1 MTATSPVGAR
11 EGIRERSKGTNG
23 RGKGAKCWGG
33 DRSSVKRAMA
43 ERNVQGVH
51 RVEDTA
57 EERHTGLEENGK
69 LGCLALEAGPVR
81 GEGWDPEGSCEHGEW
96 GSSARVRGRCRVHI
110 GQCPFP
116 PA

>member
-1 MTATSPVGAR
+1 MGVR
-11 EGIRERSKGTNG
+11 EGLRERCTGTNG

-43 ERNVQGVH
+43 ERGVQGGVH

-57 EERHTGLEENGK
+57 EERHTGLGANGK
-69 LGCLALEAGPVR
+69 LGCLTLEAGPVR

-96 GSSARVRGRCRVHI
+96 GFSASVRGRCPVHI
-110 GQCPFP
+110 GQSPFP